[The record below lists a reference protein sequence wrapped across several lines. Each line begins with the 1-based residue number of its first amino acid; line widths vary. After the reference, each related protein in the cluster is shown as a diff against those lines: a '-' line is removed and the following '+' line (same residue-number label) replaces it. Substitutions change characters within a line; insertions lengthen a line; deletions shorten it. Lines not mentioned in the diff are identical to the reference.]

1 MNSVLT
7 TCPYCGTGCTFYLNV
22 KDGEIVSVTPNKDN
36 SVNEGILC
44 LKGHF
49 GFDFVHHR
57 DRLTQPLIRKE
68 GKITEASWEEALS
81 LVAKKLSDIKAEY
94 GADSIAGFSSARC
107 TNEENYLMQKLMRA
121 VIGTNNVDHCAR
133 L

>member
-22 KDGEIVSVTPNKDN
+22 EGNEIISVTPNN
-36 SVNEGILC
+36 ENAVNEGKLC

-49 GFDFVHHR
+49 GFDFVHHP
-57 DRLTQPLIRKE
+57 DRLTTPLIKKD
-68 GKITEASWEEALS
+68 GKLVEATWEEAIS
-81 LVAKKLSDIKAEY
+81 LVASKLKEIKEKN
-94 GADSIAGFSSARC
+94 GSDSIAAFSSARC